1 LTNYYRACA
10 AIKSPFQAT
19 AAKNLAGDQKPVLW
33 SEVNLLI
40 PNLGSTSLK
49 YQILEMPAETLLA
62 KGRLERVADY
72 RDAIRQAFGQIGA
85 GETRIDAV
93 ALKAV
98 HAGPRYRGTFVV
110 DDGVVAA
117 LRQFLPAAPAH
128 NAIYLTAIEA
138 FREAMPGTPI
148 VAAFEPEFHATMPEQ
163 ARLYGVPGAWLEEG
177 VVKYGFHG
185 ASHQYVGERVA
196 AMLGRQGNLV
206 SCHLG
211 GSSSMCAIDAGR
223 SVDTTMGFSPQ
234 SGLEN
239 ATRHGDLDVFAVL
252 YMMERHGWSTEEVRR
267 QLSKGGGLAGLS
279 GVEGGDLRDIE
290 AAAGQGSRR
299 AELALAV
306 FAYQVKKTIGA
317 YAAAMGGLDAV
328 AFTGGI
334 GENSARLRSAC
345 CEGLEFL
352 GIRLDA
358 EKNHSGSGDRM
369 VSAVDSRVAVLAL
382 ATNEELIVA
391 RRAYR
396 LLSN

>member
-1 LTNYYRACA
+1 M
-10 AIKSPFQAT
+10 
-19 AAKNLAGDQKPVLW
+19 
-33 SEVNLLI
+33 NLLI

-49 YQILEMPAETLLA
+49 YQILDMPSEKVLG

-72 RDAIRQAFGQIGA
+72 RDAIRTIRT
-85 GETRIDAV
+85 GEIPIDAV

-110 DDGVVAA
+110 DEDVVGA

-138 FREAMPGTPI
+138 FQEAMPGTPI
-148 VAAFEPEFHATMPEQ
+148 VAAFEPEFHATMPEH
-163 ARLYGVPGAWLEEG
+163 ARLYGVPGPWLEDG
-177 VVKYGFHG
+177 VAKYGFHG
-185 ASHQYVGERVA
+185 ASHQYVSERVA
-196 AMLGRQGNLV
+196 AILGKPVKLV

-211 GSSSMCAIDAGR
+211 GSSSMCAIDHGR

-252 YMMERHGWSTEEVRR
+252 YMMERHGWSTGEVRT
-267 QLSKGGGLAGLS
+267 QLARGGGLAGLS
-279 GVEGGDLRDIE
+279 GVAGGDLRDIE
-290 AAAGQGSRR
+290 AASAAGSRP
-299 AELALAV
+299 AALALEV

-334 GENSARLRSAC
+334 GENSARLRAAC
-345 CEGLEFL
+345 CSGLEFL
-352 GIRLDA
+352 GIELDPA
-358 EKNHSGSGDRM
+358 ANEKQSGDRL
-369 VSAVDSRVAVLAL
+369 VSARASRVFVIAM

-396 LLSN
+396 CLTDRAASA